1 MVARWSGHNCWF
13 SQPQG
18 TWHHL
23 LASMDVACTWYKGK
37 QAGRIPIYIKNK
49 LISKSIK
56 LMHENF

>member
-1 MVARWSGHNCWF
+1 MAQWLRALGDLPEGLGSIPSTH
-13 SQPQG
+13 
-18 TWHHL
+18 
-23 LASMDVACTWYKGK
+23 MDVACTWYKGK